1 MTSRKKGIRRSK
13 RRRSLTDIGLG
24 IAGIGLALASLYFP
38 WHVYWNQD
46 QVTLPRLEF
55 SGNTE
60 IYGEP
65 EDRVAVR
72 GYLPQIAG
80 QVLDPTVTGSTAR
93 DEEPDKKAE
102 DVGDQ
107 PAPERLPG
115 YRLLYSANGLALV
128 RDENSI
134 FVVGRNSK
142 LPDGGR
148 VEAIR
153 RVEDGWQVLTSQGGM
168 IAAQ

>member
-1 MTSRKKGIRRSK
+1 MTSRKKIAPGSK
-13 RRRSLTDIGLG
+13 ARQSLTDMGLG
-24 IAGIGLALASLYFP
+24 VAGVGLALASLYFP

-65 EDRVAVR
+65 EDRIAVR

-80 QVLDPTVTGSTAR
+80 QVLDPTVTGSTTR
-93 DEEPDKKAE
+93 DEGPDKQSNDA
-102 DVGDQ
+102 GDR
-107 PAPERLPG
+107 PAPQRLPG
-115 YRLLYSANGLALV
+115 YRLLHSANGLALV

-134 FVVGRNSK
+134 FVVGRNSE
-142 LPDGGR
+142 LPDGGH
-148 VEAIR
+148 VKSIR
-153 RVEDGWQVLTSQGGM
+153 RIDGGWQVLTSQGGM